1 MHAIGIDVGST
12 NLKLV
17 LVDETGQIHASTSRP
32 LTTRHEG
39 AAVTQDAEQIW
50 IGVRD
55 AIQEITDAQPDR
67 SRSIATIGVCSQ
79 YSSIV
84 GVDAQGAVTSQLLM
98 YLDHRGDDLCWSVME
113 RHDQA
118 FEVFVERHG
127 IPPIGGGLSL
137 AHLLHLQTEQPL
149 IHEQTATYLEVMD
162 FINLRLTGRA
172 VATQCTMFAS
182 QLCDNRVVGTTEYDS
197 DLVAMAG
204 VDPNKLPVLIGVD
217 DIVGQVPADL
227 AERLGLPS
235 TVSVRAGMNDT
246 QAGAFATGVLQVRE
260 QVSASGVN
268 SAVSNS
274 AVPNSAVPNSGRQ
287 CGLMIGTTAVLVDS
301 LDGHRVD
308 LDHEVL
314 AMPAPVPGRH
324 VVMAENGISGA
335 AVEHTLNLLRPQG
348 GGADSET
355 PGRQGQFDELEWALT
370 QSQPGSD
377 GLLFL
382 PWLAGSMSPRAETAQ
397 RGGFIGLSLSTT
409 RESMLRSVIEGTA
422 HNLRWLLP
430 AVEGLTRTT
439 CEEIVFGGGAAR
451 SAGWAQV
458 LADVLNRRVCVLA
471 DPALAVAPA
480 VAMVA
485 LFRSQG
491 EDPTE
496 VRLDQAAS
504 YTPRS
509 EYHEMYERS
518 QIQFQAAFTNH
529 LSICEALRHE

>member
-17 LVDETGQIHASTSRP
+17 LVDDSGQIHASTSRP
-32 LTTRHEG
+32 LTTLHEG

-55 AIQEITDAQPDR
+55 AIQEITHAQPDR
-67 SRSIATIGVCSQ
+67 SRSIASIGVCSQ

-84 GVDAQGAVTSQLLM
+84 GVDAQGAVTSELLM

-113 RHDQA
+113 RHEQA
-118 FEVFVERHG
+118 FEIFVDRHG

-137 AHLLHLQTEQPL
+137 AHLLHIQIEQPQ

-172 VATQCTMFAS
+172 AATQCTMFAS
-182 QLCDNRVVGTTEYDS
+182 QLCDNRVVGTTEYDA
-197 DLVAMAG
+197 DLVAMTG

-227 AERLGLPS
+227 AEQLGLPTS
-235 TVSVRAGMNDT
+235 VSVRAGMNDT
-246 QAGAFATGVLQVRE
+246 QAGAFATGVLQGRE
-260 QVSASGVN
+260 QVSDSGVN

-274 AVPNSAVPNSGRQ
+274 AVSNSAVSNSGLQ

-314 AMPAPVPGRH
+314 AMPAPVQGRH

-348 GGADSET
+348 ERTSGAT
-355 PGRQGQFDELEWALT
+355 PIKQGPFDELEWALT

-409 RESMLRSVIEGTA
+409 RESLLRSVVEGTA

-430 AVEGLTRTT
+430 AVEGLTGTT

-458 LADVLNRRVCVLA
+458 LADVLNRRVRVLS
-471 DPALAVAPA
+471 DPEFAAATAVG
-480 VAMVA
+480 MVA
-485 LFRSQG
+485 LYRSQG

-509 EYHEMYERS
+509 EYHEIYERA

-529 LSICEALRHE
+529 LSICEALSHE

>member
-17 LVDETGQIHASTSRP
+17 LVDDSGQIHASTSRP

-55 AIQEITDAQPDR
+55 AIQEITDTQPDR

-84 GVDAQGAVTSQLLM
+84 GVDAQGAVTSPLVM
-98 YLDHRGDDLCWSVME
+98 YLDHRGEDLCWSVME
-113 RHDQA
+113 RHEQA
-118 FEVFVERHG
+118 FEVFVKRHG

-137 AHLLHLQTEQPL
+137 AHLLHIQIEQPL

-162 FINLRLTGRA
+162 FINLRLTGCA

-182 QLCDNRVVGTTEYDS
+182 QLCDNRVVGATEYDA
-197 DLVAMAG
+197 DLVAMTG
-204 VDPNKLPVLIGVD
+204 VDPSKLPMLIRLD

-246 QAGAFATGVLQVRE
+246 QAGAFATGVLQGRG
-260 QVSASGVN
+260 QVSDSGVN

-274 AVPNSAVPNSGRQ
+274 AVSNLAVSTSTQQ
-287 CGLMIGTTAVLVDS
+287 CGLMIGTTAVLVDA

-314 AMPAPVPGRH
+314 AMPAPVQGRH

-335 AVEHTLNLLRPQG
+335 AVEHTLNLLRPQLNPTEG
-348 GGADSET
+348 ST
-355 PGRQGQFDELEWALT
+355 PSGQSPFDELEWALT
-370 QSQPGSD
+370 RSQPGSE

-409 RESMLRSVIEGTA
+409 RESMLRSVVEGTA

-430 AVEGLTRTT
+430 AVEGLTGTT

-458 LADVLNRRVCVLA
+458 LADVLNRRICVLA
-471 DPALAVAPA
+471 DPELAAATA

-509 EYHEMYERS
+509 EYHEMYERA
-518 QIQFQAAFTNH
+518 QIQFRAAFTNH
-529 LSICEALRHE
+529 LSICEALSHE

>member
-17 LVDETGQIHASTSRP
+17 LVDDSGQIHASTSRP

-50 IGVRD
+50 IGIRD
-55 AIQEITDAQPDR
+55 AIQEITHAQPDR
-67 SRSIATIGVCSQ
+67 SRSIASIGVCSQ

-113 RHDQA
+113 RHEQA
-118 FEVFVERHG
+118 FGIFVDRHG

-137 AHLLHLQTEQPL
+137 AHLLHIQIEQPQ

-182 QLCDNRVVGTTEYDS
+182 QLCDNRVVGTTEYDA
-197 DLVAMAG
+197 DLVAMTG
-204 VDPNKLPVLIGVD
+204 VDPSKLPALIGVD

-227 AERLGLPS
+227 AEQLGLPS

-246 QAGAFATGVLQVRE
+246 QAGAFATGVLQRRG
-260 QVSASGVN
+260 QGSTSGAN

-274 AVPNSAVPNSGRQ
+274 GVSNTAVSNSGRQ

-314 AMPAPVPGRH
+314 AMPAPVQGRH

-348 GGADSET
+348 DRTSGAT
-355 PGRQGQFDELEWALT
+355 PSRPSPFDELEWALT

-409 RESMLRSVIEGTA
+409 RESLLRSVVEGTA

-430 AVEGLTRTT
+430 AVEGLTGTT

-458 LADVLNRRVCVLA
+458 LADVLNRRVRVLS
-471 DPALAVAPA
+471 DPEFAAATAVG
-480 VAMVA
+480 MVA
-485 LFRSQG
+485 LYRSQG

-509 EYHEMYERS
+509 EYHEIYERA

-529 LSICEALRHE
+529 LSICEALSHE

>member
-17 LVDETGQIHASTSRP
+17 LVDDTGQIHASTSRP

-55 AIQEITDAQPDR
+55 AIQEITDTQPDR
-67 SRSIATIGVCSQ
+67 SSRIATIGVCSQ

-84 GVDAQGAVTSQLLM
+84 GVDAQGAVTSPLVM
-98 YLDHRGDDLCWSVME
+98 YLDHRGEDLCWSVME
-113 RHDQA
+113 RHEQA
-118 FEVFVERHG
+118 FEVFVKRHG

-182 QLCDNRVVGTTEYDS
+182 QLCDNRVVGSTEYDS
-197 DLVAMAG
+197 DLVAMTG
-204 VDPNKLPVLIGVD
+204 VDPSKLPVLIPVD
-217 DIVGQVPADL
+217 GIVGQVPADL
-227 AERLGLPS
+227 AEQLGLPS
-235 TVSVRAGMNDT
+235 AVSVRAGMNDT
-246 QAGAFATGVLQVRE
+246 QAGAFATGVLHRLGQG
-260 QVSASGVN
+260 STSGAN
-268 SAVSNS
+268 SAVSNL
-274 AVPNSAVPNSGRQ
+274 GQQ
-287 CGLMIGTTAVLVDS
+287 CGLMIGTTAVLVDA

-314 AMPAPVPGRH
+314 AMPAPVPGLH

-348 GGADSET
+348 GRTDSET
-355 PGRQGQFDELEWALT
+355 PSRQGQFDELEWALT
-370 QSQPGSD
+370 QSQPGSH

-409 RESMLRSVIEGTA
+409 RESMLRSVVEGTA

-471 DPALAVAPA
+471 DPELAAATA
-480 VAMVA
+480 VGIVA

-496 VRLDQAAS
+496 VRLDQAAR

-509 EYHEMYERS
+509 EYHEIYERS